1 MITFLKCRG
10 RALTVLFFAVLSFGA
25 FLLFT
30 TAACRLFNEWYGII
44 AGCLLMALALLCHHF
59 GDQHFLFYVIA
70 FLLNAVGM
78 GCFASAYYNI
88 SGVSSTLPELA
99 PALLLPVGLILMT
112 CAVLTAFPRSKT
124 VLTDIVAVLI
134 LGLMIATIVFWVRC
148 GGAFYAFSL
157 FSLLIAGFHLGVCM
171 ATANEAERSLLRD
184 VSLGS
189 FGMFL
194 AVGVAAL
201 IAISCAGGDGCDCD
215 CCDCGDCCGTGG
227 DGKKKKQR

>member
-1 MITFLKCRG
+1 MLSFLKTRCRPL
-10 RALTVLFFAVLSFGA
+10 AVLFFAILSFGV
-25 FLLFT
+25 FLIST
-30 TAACRLFNEWYGII
+30 TAACRLFNRWYGII

-59 GDQHFLFYVIA
+59 GDRHFLFYVVA
-70 FLLNAVGM
+70 FLLNALGT

-88 SGVSSTLPELA
+88 SGVPSALSDLA
-99 PALLLPVGLILMT
+99 PALLLPVGLLLVT
-112 CAVLTAFPRSKT
+112 CTVLTAFPRSTT
-124 VLTDIVAVLI
+124 VFTDIMAVLI